1 MFNLTKSIVSR
12 ETAQSIVT
20 RNFGNSHKIT
30 AFEELK
36 EGYFNAAFRIEL
48 QDGLKCVL
56 KVAPPPDV
64 CILRYERDILRAEV
78 ETMQLVK
85 SRTQMPIPAI
95 LFHDDTCGLLPSP
108 FYAMEFVE
116 GTPLHKLRPTLT
128 SAEQAEIDQATG
140 HYLRQMNA
148 IQGETFGYYAQP
160 KTRVSSWREAFDRI
174 LSNVLQDG
182 RDAGVTLSMDYDPLL
197 ALTRQHSSVLDEVT
211 TPALVHWDLW
221 DGNIFV
227 DPATK
232 KITGIIDFERAL
244 WADPL
249 MEVNFGAFGIN
260 PMFMEGY
267 GMSLPFTSSQQ
278 TRRTLYNIYLFLIMV
293 IECTYRNYPTHDQ
306 ENWARGMLA
315 AEIAKLS

>member
-1 MFNLTKSIVSR
+1 MFNLTKSLVSH

-20 RNFGNSHKIT
+20 RHFGNSHKIA

-48 QDGLKCVL
+48 RDGLKCVL

-64 CILRYERDILRAEV
+64 RILRYERDILRAEV

-85 SRTQMPIPAI
+85 NRTQMPMPAI
-95 LFHDDTCGLLPSP
+95 LFHDDTCSLLPSP

-116 GTPLHKLRPTLT
+116 GAPLHKLRPTLT
-128 SAEQAEIDQATG
+128 SAEQAEIDHATG
-140 HYLRQMNA
+140 RYLRQMNA

-160 KTRVSSWREAFDRI
+160 EMRSGSWQEAFDRM

-182 RDAGVTLSMDYDPLL
+182 RDAGVTLPMDYDGLL

-227 DPATK
+227 DPASK

-260 PMFMEGY
+260 PMFIEGY
-267 GMSLPFTSSQQ
+267 GLPLSFTPAQQ
-278 TRRTLYNIYLFLIMV
+278 MRRTLYNIYLFLIMV
-293 IECTYRNYPTHDQ
+293 IECAYRNYATNDQ
-306 ENWARGMLA
+306 ETWARTMLNT
-315 AEIAKLS
+315 EIAKLS